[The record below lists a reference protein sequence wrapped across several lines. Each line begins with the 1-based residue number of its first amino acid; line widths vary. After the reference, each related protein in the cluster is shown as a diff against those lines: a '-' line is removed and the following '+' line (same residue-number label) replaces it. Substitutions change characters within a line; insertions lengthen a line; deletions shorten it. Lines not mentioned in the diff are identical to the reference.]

1 MGTQSTW
8 DCSSVLALIGLKV
21 YRISTMKFLVVL
33 ALFAAASAEPE
44 AEADPWY
51 YYTHGAAAY
60 HPYTY
65 GAAYGY
71 GYPYY
76 QYVLPTV
83 KAAEEKAEEPVVEA
97 KAAEVK
103 PVVYTHPYLYGGIHY
118 PYAYNYAP
126 VAHTVVKPYTYYAN
140 VVEPSILSRNVKPK
154 LNQKPKPIQMLGMD
168 MDTDT
173 DHTGDTEDTDLLT
186 IIHTHMDTMVDT
198 MVDTVDTTTENRLLQ
213 YKYRILPTGCG
224 YLKNKTKNI
233 NKMSKKRKHISI
245 LN

>member
-51 YYTHGAAAY
+51 YYTHGAASY

-103 PVVYTHPYLYGGIHY
+103 PVVYTHPYVYGGVHY

-140 VVEPSILSRNVKPK
+140 SGGAVHIVKKREAEAEPEAEADPNAWYGYGYGYRPS
-154 LNQKPKPIQMLGMD
+154 
-168 MDTDT
+168 
-173 DHTGDTEDTDLLT
+173 GDTDTDLLT
-186 IIHTHMDTMVDT
+186 IIHTHMDTMDT

-213 YKYRILPTGCG
+213 YKYRMWLPQKQD
-224 YLKNKTKNI
+224 KN
-233 NKMSKKRKHISI
+233 HQ
-245 LN
+245 

>member
-51 YYTHGAAAY
+51 YYTHGAASY

-103 PVVYTHPYLYGGIHY
+103 PVVYTHPYYYGGYGY

-126 VAHTVVKPYTYYAN
+126 VAHAVVKPYTYYAN
-140 VVEPSILSRNVKPK
+140 SGGAVHIVKKREAEAEPEAEADPNAWYGYGYGYRPYWGYGYRSAY
-154 LNQKPKPIQMLGMD
+154 
-168 MDTDT
+168 
-173 DHTGDTEDTDLLT
+173 
-186 IIHTHMDTMVDT
+186 IIHTHMDTMVVYT
-198 MVDTVDTTTENRLLQ
+198 VVDGVVDTTTENRLLQ
-213 YKYRILPTGCG
+213 YKYRMWL
-224 YLKNKTKNI
+224 L
-233 NKMSKKRKHISI
+233 
-245 LN
+245 

>member
-1 MGTQSTW
+1 MGVSTQSTW

-65 GAAYGY
+65 GY

-103 PVVYTHPYLYGGIHY
+103 PVFYTHPYVYGGVHY

-126 VAHTVVKPYTYYAN
+126 VAHTVVNHTPTTPT

-154 LNQKPKPIQMLGMD
+154 LSQKPKPIQMLGMD

-173 DHTGDTEDTDLLT
+173 DHTGDTGTDLLT
-186 IIHTHMDTMVDT
+186 IIHTHMDTMDGVDT
-198 MVDTVDTTTENRLLQ
+198 VVDTTTENRLLQ
-213 YKYRILPTGCG
+213 YKYRMWLPQ
-224 YLKNKTKNI
+224 KQDRNHQQNVKI
-233 NKMSKKRKHISI
+233 SKYISI
-245 LN
+245 LDYV

>member
-1 MGTQSTW
+1 MGIACLLQQPPVRYLLYKHGAYHRPH
-8 DCSSVLALIGLKV
+8 CSSVLALIGLKV

-65 GAAYGY
+65 GY

-83 KAAEEKAEEPVVEA
+83 KAAEERQKNQSLKLRLLKSNQLSTP
-97 KAAEVK
+97 
-103 PVVYTHPYLYGGIHY
+103 THTTMEDMPT
-118 PYAYNYAP
+118 
-126 VAHTVVKPYTYYAN
+126 HTH
-140 VVEPSILSRNVKPK
+140 
-154 LNQKPKPIQMLGMD
+154 
-168 MDTDT
+168 TDT
-173 DHTGDTEDTDLLT
+173 
-186 IIHTHMDTMVDT
+186 MDT

-213 YKYRILPTGCG
+213 DKYRMWLPQKQD
-224 YLKNKTKNI
+224 KNHQQNVKI
-233 NKMSKKRKHISI
+233 SKHITL
-245 LN
+245 LNYV

>member
-1 MGTQSTW
+1 MGVSTQSTW
-8 DCSSVLALIGLKV
+8 DCSSVLAIIGLKV

-65 GAAYGY
+65 GY

-103 PVVYTHPYLYGGIHY
+103 PVVYTHPYHYGGYAY

-126 VAHTVVKPYTYYAN
+126 VAHAVVKPYTYYVNSGGA
-140 VVEPSILSRNVKPK
+140 VHIVK
-154 LNQKPKPIQMLGMD
+154 KPEAEADPNAWYGY
-168 MDTDT
+168 
-173 DHTGDTEDTDLLT
+173 G
-186 IIHTHMDTMVDT
+186 
-198 MVDTVDTTTENRLLQ
+198 
-213 YKYRILPTGCG
+213 YGYRPYWG
-224 YLKNKTKNI
+224 YGYRSAYYHPYSYGYRGYYGGYRGYYYGK
-233 NKMSKKRKHISI
+233 
-245 LN
+245 

>member
-1 MGTQSTW
+1 MGIACLLQQPPVRYLLYKHGAYHHG
-8 DCSSVLALIGLKV
+8 DCSSVLAIIGLKV

-33 ALFAAASAEPE
+33 ALFAVASAEPE

-51 YYTHGAAAY
+51 YYTHGAASY

-140 VVEPSILSRNVKPK
+140 SGGAVHIV
-154 LNQKPKPIQMLGMD
+154 
-168 MDTDT
+168 
-173 DHTGDTEDTDLLT
+173 
-186 IIHTHMDTMVDT
+186 
-198 MVDTVDTTTENRLLQ
+198 
-213 YKYRILPTGCG
+213 
-224 YLKNKTKNI
+224 
-233 NKMSKKRKHISI
+233 KKREAEAEPEAEADPNAWYGYGYGYRPYWGYGYRSAYYHPYSYGYRGYYGGYRGYYYGK
-245 LN
+245 